1 MHRWQIAT
9 CWLNHVMNVRIY
21 VIPSDYKED
30 LKVAAPRPDL
40 QLF

>member
-1 MHRWQIAT
+1 MYRWQIAT
-9 CWLNHVMNVRIY
+9 YWLDYAMNVRIY
-21 VIPSDYKED
+21 LIPSDYKED